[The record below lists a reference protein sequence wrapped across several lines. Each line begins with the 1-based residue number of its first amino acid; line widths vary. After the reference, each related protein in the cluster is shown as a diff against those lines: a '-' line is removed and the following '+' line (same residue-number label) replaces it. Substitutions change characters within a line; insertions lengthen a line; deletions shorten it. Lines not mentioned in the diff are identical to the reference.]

1 MIKYNKQKWGNLMKF
16 FKENS
21 YDIVKLLI
29 NQIGIAIFSMT
40 LYFSIALIEDANL
53 KSTLNLLVSIFS
65 TLFYYALIYTAA
77 WEFGAKDKIRIDGGK
92 MEKCSFKGLF
102 MAIYANI
109 PNFLIVGSAVICKIV
124 HYNGG
129 AEGFNFVFGIL
140 NAIFRFFMSMYLY
153 MIDSLFSFSD
163 VDTAY
168 LFQSIAFLVVP
179 VIVIGVTQLAYFLG
193 SREWRFISLFSDKK
207 TKS

>member
-92 MEKCSFKGLF
+92 MEKCSFNMSKNVRLF
-102 MAIYANI
+102 PVA
-109 PNFLIVGSAVICKIV
+109 LQW
-124 HYNGG
+124 
-129 AEGFNFVFGIL
+129 E
-140 NAIFRFFMSMYLY
+140 
-153 MIDSLFSFSD
+153 
-163 VDTAY
+163 DT
-168 LFQSIAFLVVP
+168 LL
-179 VIVIGVTQLAYFLG
+179 
-193 SREWRFISLFSDKK
+193 FISFLLSQWSNLPYWRYVHFR
-207 TKS
+207 